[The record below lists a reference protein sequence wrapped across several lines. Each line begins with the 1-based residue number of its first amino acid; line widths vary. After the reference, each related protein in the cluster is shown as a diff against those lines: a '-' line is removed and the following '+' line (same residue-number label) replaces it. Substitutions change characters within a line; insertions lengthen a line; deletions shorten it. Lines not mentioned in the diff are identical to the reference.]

1 MRSSWG
7 SHEILMRSSLR
18 LSWRHHRGHHRGSH
32 EVLGDD
38 LMITSWGPH
47 EVSSCGYESSD
58 IFSRTTRLFWKNEHE
73 ISSVCTKFGLIEWIS
88 LMKNRHFYI
97 KHEILTVTGRLCVV
111 LRIHFTVPF
120 NVKIYILRSQISPIR
135 EHCNII
141 VWNNHFRVV
150 REGSEFTG
158 WGGRRFVLFGVE
170 NKTRPPCR
178 RPKIL
183 PGPPLHDFTI
193 EK

>member
-1 MRSSWG
+1 
-7 SHEILMRSSLR
+7 MRSSLR
-18 LSWRHHRGHHRGSH
+18 LSWGHHRGHHRGSH

-97 KHEILTVTGRLCVV
+97 KHEILTVTGWLCVV

-120 NVKIYILRSQISPIR
+120 NVIKFTFWGHKFHRSESIAILL
-135 EHCNII
+135 
-141 VWNNHFRVV
+141 
-150 REGSEFTG
+150 SET
-158 WGGRRFVLFGVE
+158 
-170 NKTRPPCR
+170 T
-178 RPKIL
+178 IL
-183 PGPPLHDFTI
+183 
-193 EK
+193 EW

>member
-7 SHEILMRSSLR
+7 PHWGYHEVITEVITEVLMRSS
-18 LSWRHHRGHHRGSH
+18 
-32 EVLGDD
+32 V
-38 LMITSWGPH
+38 MTSWGPH
-47 EVSSCGYESSD
+47 EVSSCEYESSD
-58 IFSRTTRLFWKNEHE
+58 IFSRTARLFWKNEHE

-88 LMKNRHFYI
+88 SMKNRHFYI
-97 KHEILTVTGRLCVV
+97 KHEILTVTGWLCVV

-150 REGSEFTG
+150 ISISLTYIIR
-158 WGGRRFVLFGVE
+158 
-170 NKTRPPCR
+170 
-178 RPKIL
+178 
-183 PGPPLHDFTI
+183 
-193 EK
+193 